1 MPRVAGSKLGDRFI
15 EYLALDAVIR
25 QLERNGWNWQVAE
38 NRNQKGFDL
47 TASKNHREF
56 RIEVK
61 GRSLGEYSG
70 IINESSAQ
78 KKDTRRAFNFSQAQ
92 YETGN
97 FFVPVFVSP
106 RIRRCIVVP
115 KQNFDGLRTS
125 ERSPFRMT
133 FAVNKN
139 LEIVR
144 VRKWKDGRRD
154 NISKYIEGWYLL
166 DE

>member
-15 EYLALDAVIR
+15 EYLALDAVIGN
-25 QLERNGWNWQVAE
+25 LEKNEWNWQVAE
-38 NRNQKGFDL
+38 KRNQKGFDL
-47 TASKNHREF
+47 TASKSHREI

-70 IINESSAQ
+70 IINESSVQ
-78 KKDTRRAFNFSQAQ
+78 KKDTRRNFGFSQAQ
-92 YETGN
+92 YEIGN

-106 RIRRCIVVP
+106 MFKRCIVVP
-115 KQNFDGLRTS
+115 KQDFDNLRIS
-125 ERSPFRMT
+125 DISPFIMS

-144 VRKWKDGRRD
+144 IKKWKDGRKV
-154 NISKYIEGWYLL
+154 NISKYIDGWYLL